1 MTHGKY
7 RNIVSNSKYLKIYTN
22 PSAQHI
28 LRRLLKNGVSCNVAN
43 VLPIIVNYVDAFF
56 NAINSVFWQDTK
68 WKMLSS
74 ED

>member
-1 MTHGKY
+1 MDYWKY
-7 RNIVSNSKYLKIYTN
+7 RNIISNRKYLKIYIN
-22 PSAQHI
+22 PSTQHI
-28 LRRLLKNGVSCNVAN
+28 LRRLLKNGVSCNIAN